1 MHRIKR
7 KERLL
12 KSFIDELESLIYII
26 IRTSNKRSHYSLANV
41 LRNTNVVRKS
51 FITIFLKLVSRKSSA
66 ISSTKI
72 IKESIVIVTKA
83 STKLLIA
90 TKALSKLSIIESFVD
105 SRFELSTKY
114 EFCNYTYVKA
124 FVFLSKN
131 AMLEKSCLNNNVD
144 LIIFNREFFKI

>member
-114 EFCNYTYVKA
+114 EFYNYTYVKA